1 MKKFKRV
8 KTKYAGVYYIA
19 GKASSGKPE
28 RIYYIS
34 YRINGKQIEEKAGR
48 QYSDAMSDAKAN
60 AIRADKIRGK
70 VLPNNEI
77 RAQKIAE
84 QLAEQNKWTINR
96 LWDEYKKNNS
106 PKGIDIDEARFK
118 KHIEPV
124 FGEKEPSEIFA
135 LDITRFKSKLGKGG
149 LKPGSVGRTMEIL
162 RRTIN
167 FGVNLQLVSP
177 VTYKI
182 KLPRANDEKT
192 ESLSPEQF
200 ARLWEVLE
208 AEANIQAANMMKL
221 VLFTGLR
228 RGELFKL
235 KWEHIDFQLGFIN
248 LVDPKGKVDQK
259 IPINEMAKNL
269 LNNHERQ
276 YPKSPFVFPGKGGQQ
291 RTSIKKPVN
300 RIRDAAGLP
309 KDFRPL
315 HGLRHAFASMLA
327 SSGQVDIYTLQ
338 KLLTHKDPRITQRY
352 AHLVDKALKRGA
364 DVNADLIRDLIS
376 KSDNV
381 IDIDRAK

>member
-1 MKKFKRV
+1 MKGFKRV
-8 KTKYAGVYYIA
+8 KTKYAGVHYIA
-19 GKASSGKPE
+19 GKTSNGKPE

-48 QYSDAMSDAKAN
+48 QYSDGMSDAKAN
-60 AIRADKIRGK
+60 AIRVDKIRGK

-96 LWDEYKKNNS
+96 LWGEYKKNSN
-106 PKGIDIDEARFK
+106 PKGIDIDDARYR
-118 KHIEPV
+118 KHIGPV
-124 FGEKEPSEIFA
+124 LGAKEPGEIIT
-135 LDITRFKSKLGKGG
+135 LDITRFRRNLEKEG
-149 LKPGSVGRTMEIL
+149 LKPGSVARTLEVL

-167 FGVNLQLVSP
+167 FGINQELISP
-177 VTYKI
+177 VSYKI
-182 KLPRANDEKT
+182 KLPKVNDEKT
-192 ESLSPEQF
+192 EFLTAEQF
-200 ARLWEVLE
+200 TTLWEVLE
-208 AEANIQAANMMKL
+208 NETNLQAANMMKL

-235 KWEHIDFQLGFIN
+235 KWEHIDFDYGFIN
-248 LVDPKGKVDQK
+248 IVDPKGEIDQK
-259 IPINEMAKNL
+259 IPLNQMARDL
-269 LNNHERQ
+269 LKNHERP
-276 YPKSPFVFPGKGGQQ
+276 YTNSPFVFPGKAGQQ

-315 HGLRHAFASMLA
+315 HGLRHTYASMLA
-327 SSGQVDIYTLQ
+327 SSGKVDIYTLQ

-364 DVNADLIRDLIS
+364 EVNADIISGLIS
-376 KSDNV
+376 KTDNV
-381 IDIDRAK
+381 INMD